1 MEKKEVLKY
10 HLTENEGFS
19 PDEVESVEVT
29 LWESF
34 EVCGREYAVFTDEE
48 ADFATKS
55 NILDSLWAF
64 RPHFILR
71 HTAFYGTS
79 TIEADEAFEASLAI
93 LQERACEDA
102 NPVVMA
108 LIRDIDEFVRD
119 AIEADGRG
127 HFISSYD
134 GEEHEVGNY
143 YIYRIN

>member
-10 HLTENEGFS
+10 HLITNEGFT
-19 PDEVESVEVT
+19 PDEAEEAT
-29 LWESF
+29 ETKWESF
-34 EVCGREYAVFTDEE
+34 EAFGREYAVFTDEE
-48 ADFATKS
+48 ADYATKS

-79 TIEADEAFEASLAI
+79 TIEADEAFEESLAI

-102 NPVVMA
+102 NPVVRA
-108 LIRDIDEFVRD
+108 LIRDIDEFVQD

-127 HFISSYD
+127 HFLALYD